1 MGCLGNLGQCCLAR
15 ATASRWTLRQRSA
28 PRESARGELGDSSAE
43 DSSAEGSTLADSTME
58 AGECPSSVGPRAADV
73 PRGEAGLHVKWL
85 RVEVG
90 LHVEV
95 GRRSA
100 VGRWGAGCRVEVGSR
115 AGVGSPSVG
124 YSAPVGCGRRLVA
137 RGGRRD
143 AGSDRGTGASHES
156 SNAGRLGVQAG
167 SREELRALTTAGEHR
182 PARSAARARHRGHA
196 CRGRGD
202 PRTWHLSGAA
212 SNR

>member
-15 ATASRWTLRQRSA
+15 AIASRWTLRQRSA
-28 PRESARGELGDSSAE
+28 LRESARGELGNSARGE
-43 DSSAEGSTLADSTME
+43 LGDSSAEGSTLADSTME

-73 PRGEAGLHVKWL
+73 PRGEVGLHV
-85 RVEVG
+85 RG

-95 GRRSA
+95 GRRSG

-124 YSAPVGCGRRLVA
+124 YSAAVGCGRRLVA

-143 AGSDRGTGASHES
+143 AGADRGTGAGHES

-167 SREELRALTTAGEHR
+167 SREELRALTTAGEHQ